1 MNGWL
6 FWPILLTVFIT
17 SCLVQESDKEKFLSS
32 KVEKQ
37 KKEDCDSGDK
47 VIEKIKKKEA
57 PFSLTNTEKGCSLD
71 ELGEKKLD
79 L

>member
-1 MNGWL
+1 MKWWL
-6 FWPILLTVFIT
+6 LLFILSTTFVS
-17 SCLVQESDKEKFLSS
+17 SCLVQKSNELQT
-32 KVEKQ
+32 Q
-37 KKEDCDSGDK
+37 KKEDCDSGEK
-47 VIEKIKKKEA
+47 IIEKIKKKEE